1 MNSSIQPNEEALAEQ
16 EFEAKELQPTE
27 VPEKTTPQ
35 KFLKP
40 FFNQSYDFKEFS
52 ETQYMFECRQ
62 KIVERLKTLRLESGV
77 LTLPEIEVMSRM
89 INNKLWFNVSYDK
102 DSESF
107 ITYVLSLI

>member
-1 MNSSIQPNEEALAEQ
+1 MDSTSEPIEETLADQ
-16 EFEAKELQPTE
+16 EFEAQELQPKE
-27 VPEKTTPQ
+27 IPEKSPPQ

-40 FFNQSYDFKEFS
+40 LLSHSYDFKEFS

-77 LTLPEIEVMSRM
+77 LTISEIEVISRI
-89 INNKLWFNVSYDK
+89 INNKIWFNVEYDK

-107 ITYVLSLI
+107 ISYILSLI